1 MNQMKNIL
9 KMNSLKVK
17 NDKKLLT
24 MINSALKIAI

>member
-1 MNQMKNIL
+1 MKNIL